1 MKALLLLFLASGAW
15 GQTLPEQVKDP
26 ATSEV
31 AEYLD
36 QQIRKNLAAAN
47 AAATC
52 TSGTC
57 GAVTLSSVTT
67 VTGPIYINSI
77 LTVGAQG
84 AANPLNVAA
93 VAYSAQSIDG
103 ATQSSGCVV
112 AVTFSTGSA
121 AGVMQFT
128 SSTTIWNSVDQ
139 STGILLE
146 SCVPGSTCR
155 IGMGG
160 IFRLQAGA
168 LIGDAQF
175 ITPSTTRCRVDG
187 VSTWDGTVVGRKMS
201 GPSGVSP
208 SEFVWV
214 RLDH

>member
-1 MKALLLLFLASGAW
+1 MKALLLAFLASGAW
-15 GQTLPEQVKDP
+15 GQTLPAQLKDP
-26 ATSEV
+26 ETSEV

-57 GAVTLSSVTT
+57 SAVTFSSSAVFNA
-67 VTGPIYINSI
+67 PIYVNTI
-77 LTVGAQG
+77 LTLGAQG
-84 AANPLNVAA
+84 ATNPLNVAA
-93 VAYSAQSIDG
+93 VAYQAVSIDG

-155 IGMGG
+155 VGLGG
-160 IFRLQAGA
+160 IYRLQAGA

-175 ITPSTTRCRVDG
+175 ITPSTVRCRVDG
-187 VSTWDGTVVGRKMS
+187 VSTWDGTTIGRKMS